1 MHSDTACLATAY
13 GLLHPKANSGT
24 PDCMNHSAA
33 GRGANVTTEDDE
45 ASTAAATDQDEDDDH
60 VKLLNPVKVQILF

>member
-1 MHSDTACLATAY
+1 MSD
-13 GLLHPKANSGT
+13 
-24 PDCMNHSAA
+24 A

-60 VKLLNPVKVQILF
+60 VKLLNPVKVHTLFWHLYDIAYNMYSTVSCQISVLLL